1 MIHTLVLAALLLLV
15 EAAMAGGLVPCPLPV
30 YGPIAP
36 VAPVVVIP
44 VGPMV
49 VPVGPMVV
57 PAGPPI
63 RLRPAAVEELLRV
76 APPTVREPKLA
87 TREERAAPLTPE
99 YAVYPVPGRDPAVP
113 PGPVTR
119 VRVGWW
125 NQTERT
131 VELLIEGQ
139 SHRIPPRQSLKLTVP
154 GTFRWNEVGQPSR
167 TESVPADAVG
177 LEIVIRR

>member
-1 MIHTLVLAALLLLV
+1 MARIGVVATLLLLV
-15 EAAMAGGLVPCPLPV
+15 EAAIAGGLVPCPLPV
-30 YGPIAP
+30 YGP
-36 VAPVVVIP
+36 VAPVVIP
-44 VGPMV
+44 V
-49 VPVGPMVV
+49 
-57 PAGPPI
+57 GPPI
-63 RLRPAAVEELLRV
+63 RLRPAAIEELQRV
-76 APPTVREPKLA
+76 APPSVREPKLA
-87 TREERAAPLTPE
+87 SREERTAPPSVREPMLASREERAAPLTPE

-131 VELLIEGQ
+131 VELLIDGQ